1 MNTGGSMSTFAKA
14 ALVVGVIALIVLV
27 IEFAALLARVPAD
40 LDTDLD
46 TGPVHVVVD
55 NSPVSRSDPGVPSSN
70 QP

>member
-1 MNTGGSMSTFAKA
+1 MSTFAKA

-27 IEFAALLARVPAD
+27 IEFAALARVPAD